1 MNYENIKQMSPKLD
15 DKFIFKSLQHKIF
28 NEIYIHIK
36 LISIFYFIFESTI
49 TNILYCIFVTTYIL

>member
-1 MNYENIKQMSPKLD
+1 MKIQKKSSPKLD

-36 LISIFYFIFESTI
+36 LKYKYYFIFENTI